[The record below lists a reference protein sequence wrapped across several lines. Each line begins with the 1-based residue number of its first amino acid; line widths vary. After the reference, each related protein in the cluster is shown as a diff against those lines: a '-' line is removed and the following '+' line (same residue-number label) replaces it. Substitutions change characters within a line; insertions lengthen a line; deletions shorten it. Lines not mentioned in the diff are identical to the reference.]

1 MLGVVCIDPFE
12 TMQTGNRRK
21 KPARAYRMSHK

>member
-12 TMQTGNRRK
+12 TMQTCDRGK
-21 KPARAYRMSHK
+21 TARAYRMSHK